1 MSISGK
7 LIGGTLGCLIGGPL
21 GGILG
26 VAIGHSFDKTRS
38 TASNGSEPLHGR
50 RREYQQNQMTF
61 FVAAFSMLGK
71 MAAADGNVSDS
82 ERDTVRAFMQNELH
96 LSLQDQN
103 FAMRIFD
110 TAAASGETFDK
121 FAQQFYECFMYE
133 PQMIDMMMDILVR
146 LCFADG
152 TLSEREGQFIARAAM
167 CFRYPAGNVE
177 NLKIKYG
184 YRKDD
189 AGSSGSRNNYQAD
202 PDGDLGVAYSVL
214 GCSPSDADDVVK
226 SRYKKLIK
234 EYHPDIIASKGLP
247 EEFTEFANKKFNQI
261 QQAYETIKKVRKL

>member
-1 MSISGK
+1 MGISGK

-26 VAIGHSFDKTRS
+26 VAIGHSFDKNRNIS
-38 TASNGSEPLHGR
+38 PYDNEPRTHQHQG
-50 RREYQQNQMTF
+50 YQQNQMTF
-61 FVAAFSMLGK
+61 FVATFSLLGK
-71 MAAADGNVSDS
+71 MAAADGNVSSS

-96 LSLQDQN
+96 LSMQDQN

-110 TAAASGETFDK
+110 TAAASDETFDK

-133 PQMIDMMMDILVR
+133 PQMIEMMMDLLVR

-152 TLSEREGQFIARAAM
+152 VLSEREGQFIARAAM

-189 AGSSGSRNNYQAD
+189 SGGSRNQDTYQSCS
-202 PDGDLGVAYSVL
+202 DGDLDVAYSVL
-214 GCSPSDADDVVK
+214 GCLPSDADDVVK

-234 EYHPDIIASKGLP
+234 EYHPDVIASKGLP

-261 QQAYETIKKVRKL
+261 QQAYEAIKKVRKL